1 MGCALPEV
9 GLVPRNAWAR
19 RVRECAPAPYGV
31 ADPADAPALDPD
43 ALDELADEIRVLAA
57 HLHAGTRELLGL
69 IARFDAAGGWKPGG
83 HRGCENWLSLNTGVA
98 LRVAREYVRVA
109 RALEDLPE
117 TGASMGR
124 GALSLC
130 QVRAL
135 TRVATPDTETD
146 LLELAEGA
154 STAVLER
161 ECRAWKTLGR
171 KDEAE
176 RERALH
182 DSRRLA
188 LYPNG
193 DGMYRLDAL
202 LMPEEAATFGKA
214 LDRARFALYRNRGE
228 AEWSDDPAEISRHR
242 ADAAGLMA
250 EWALA
255 YRSNSGKDDDSDDDR
270 DDPISGTRAERF
282 QVMLHVEPAT
292 LAAEGEPGRSE
303 LEDGTRLAAETARR
317 LACDC
322 GLVRVERGPG
332 GEVLNIGRKSRSL
345 PSALRRALEVRDR
358 GCRFPGCGLRFTDGH
373 HLVHWA
379 DGGETSLRNTMLL
392 CRVHHR
398 LVHEG
403 RWRVEW
409 WGRDRHPVFIDP
421 RGQAHGSLRPPRPS
435 LPDAVEA
442 LVRRNRARGADPD
455 ADTAPARW
463 HRQRD
468 IPDEV
473 LFRALEATAPG

>member
-1 MGCALPEV
+1 MGYAMPEV
-9 GLVPRNAWAR
+9 GMAAR
-19 RVRECAPAPYGV
+19 RMREPRVRERAPAY
-31 ADPADAPALDPD
+31 AAAPGPSALAPD
-43 ALDELADEIRVLAA
+43 SLDELADEIRVLAA

-83 HRGCENWLSLNTGVA
+83 HVGCENWLSLNTGVA
-98 LRVAREYVRVA
+98 LRTAREYVRVA
-109 RALEDLPE
+109 RALEELPE

-135 TRVATPDTETD
+135 TRVATPETEAD
-146 LLELAEGA
+146 LLALAEGA
-154 STAVLER
+154 STAILER

-182 DSRRLA
+182 ASRRLA

-193 DGMYRLDAL
+193 DGMHRLDAL
-202 LMPEEAATFGKA
+202 VMPEDAATFGKA
-214 LDRARFALYRNRGE
+214 IDRARFALYRKRKNQ
-228 AEWSDDPAEISRHR
+228 WSDDPAEIARHR
-242 ADAAGLMA
+242 ADAFGLVA

-255 YRSNSGKDDDSDDDR
+255 FNSGSGE

-322 GLVRVERGPG
+322 GVVRVERGPG

-345 PSALRRALEVRDR
+345 PPAVRRALEVRDR

-403 RWRVEW
+403 GWTVEW
-409 WGRDRHPVFIDP
+409 WGRHRHLVFVDP
-421 RGQAHGSLRPPRPS
+421 RGQAHGSLRRPPP
-435 LPDAVEA
+435 LPDDPVEA
-442 LVRRNRARGADPD
+442 IVRQNRARGAVPD
-455 ADTAPARW
+455 ADTARARW
-463 HRQRD
+463 QRERD

>member
-1 MGCALPEV
+1 MGYAMPEA
-9 GLVPRNAWAR
+9 GMDPRRVWAR
-19 RVRECAPAPYGV
+19 RVRESAPAPYAV
-31 ADPADAPALDPD
+31 AHPSAADAADADLD
-43 ALDELADEIRVLAA
+43 ALDELGDEIRVLAA

-69 IARFDAAGGWKPGG
+69 IARFDAGGGWKLAG

-98 LRVAREYVRVA
+98 LRTAREYVRVA
-109 RALEDLPE
+109 RALEELPE

-135 TRVATPDTETD
+135 TRVATAETEAD
-146 LLELAEGA
+146 LLTLAEGA

-182 DSRRLA
+182 ASRRLA

-193 DGMYRLDAL
+193 DGMHRLDAL
-202 LMPEEAATFGKA
+202 VMPEDAATFGKA
-214 LDRARFALYRNRGE
+214 LDRARFALYRKRKS
-228 AEWSDDPAEISRHR
+228 EWSDDPAEIARQR
-242 ADAAGLMA
+242 ADAFGLVA

-255 YRSNSGKDDDSDDDR
+255 YSSGSGEDGE

-322 GLVRVERGPG
+322 GIVRVERGPG

-403 RWRVEW
+403 RWTVEW
-409 WGRDRHPVFIDP
+409 WGRDRHPVFVDP
-421 RGQAHGSLRPPRPS
+421 RGQAHGSIRPPP
-435 LPDAVEA
+435 LPLAGDPVET
-442 LVRRNRARGADPD
+442 LVQGNRARGAQPD

-463 HRQRD
+463 QRERD

>member
-1 MGCALPEV
+1 MGYAMPEV
-9 GLVPRNAWAR
+9 GMAAR
-19 RVRECAPAPYGV
+19 RRREPRVRERAPAY
-31 ADPADAPALDPD
+31 AAAPGPSALAPD
-43 ALDELADEIRVLAA
+43 SLDELADEIRVLAA

-83 HRGCENWLSLNTGVA
+83 HVGCENWLSLNTGVA

-109 RALEDLPE
+109 RALEELPE

-135 TRVATPDTETD
+135 TRVATSDTEAD
-146 LLELAEGA
+146 LLTLAEGA

-161 ECRAWKTLGR
+161 EFRAWKTLGR

-182 DSRRLA
+182 ASRRLA

-193 DGMYRLDAL
+193 DGMHRLDAL
-202 LMPEEAATFGKA
+202 LMPEVAATFGKA
-214 LDRARFALYRNRGE
+214 IDRARFALYRNRGE
-228 AEWSDDPAEISRHR
+228 AEWSDDPAEISRQR
-242 ADAAGLMA
+242 ADAFGLVA

-255 YRSNSGKDDDSDDDR
+255 FNSGSGSGEDDE

-292 LAAEGEPGRSE
+292 LAADGEPGRSE

-345 PSALRRALEVRDR
+345 PSALRRALELRDR

-403 RWRVEW
+403 GWTVQW
-409 WGRDRHPVFIDP
+409 WGRHRDRHPVFLDP
-421 RGQAHGSLRPPRPS
+421 RGQAHGSFRPPPS
-435 LPDAVEA
+435 PVPDDPAGA
-442 LVRRNRARGADPD
+442 LARRNRARGARPD

-463 HRQRD
+463 HHERD